1 MGIPLAMPVIGTISP
16 HPPLSLGFDPR
27 AYLNP
32 ARVTS
37 GPRVRPEGD
46 AVGGEALAQ
55 ELVDPLPSPPL
66 QGEGTGLR
74 LSTYRVERRLVLPQ

>member
-55 ELVDPLPSPPL
+55 ELADPLPQSLPSRGRDVMGAL
-66 QGEGTGLR
+66 H
-74 LSTYRVERRLVLPQ
+74 LSG